1 MLNKNKPERSLGLQV
16 RDGDFIEFEFKSRHY
31 SHLSKHLVKPGLYFI
46 KLIVGIFKTLMK
58 RIENQ
63 WNDINDK
70 ISNIVESVP
79 LNVKCVNKE

>member
-1 MLNKNKPERSLGLQV
+1 
-16 RDGDFIEFEFKSRHY
+16 
-31 SHLSKHLVKPGLYFI
+31 
-46 KLIVGIFKTLMK
+46 MK

>member
-1 MLNKNKPERSLGLQV
+1 MNFKFLSFAVKVNQ
-16 RDGDFIEFEFKSRHY
+16 DFRII
-31 SHLSKHLVKPGLYFI
+31 L
-46 KLIVGIFKTLMK
+46 K